1 MSSTT
6 SRQFVATTAL
16 PDFDPI
22 VRAFIDILRRE
33 GIAERHI
40 TLHSGPARHFLTW
53 LELSGIILETVD
65 STAIDRF
72 LQHDC
77 DCLSGV
83 PASARLHP
91 WRKRRTS
98 PRLMKFI
105 RFLERTGRVETPG
118 DLDDNICILDGFLE
132 QLRSDGYAPGTIDLH
147 REGCAGLIV
156 WLHLSRI
163 RLCDLTPDVYARFR
177 NRQFICSIPGVF
189 CGQRMRSPGGTYE
202 TEIRK
207 FLRYLVAIEQI
218 ESFESASEE
227 KVLPEHLERFSVWL
241 ERNRDISPGS
251 IRGHIRLIA
260 TALPALGDD
269 PRAYDAAL
277 IRQVL
282 FEAIEH
288 RSRNCARKL
297 TIAMR
302 MYLRFL
308 VSEGSIA
315 AALIAA
321 VPTVPRWRLS
331 TLPRYIPAD
340 DVERTIASCRDD
352 PEGIRDRAILLLL
365 ARLALRVGDIVA
377 LRLGDIDWDRA
388 EIQIAGKSRWQTVL
402 PLPQDAGDA
411 LYTYIATVRPRVD
424 KEQGV
429 PLREGTLW
437 AVFLP
442 QYRHL
447 NRPLSAGSRRGHHL
461 RHPRRSCVP
470 AQPGDRVAQ
479 IRCNARRHPIPAPA
493 RFSGHHH
500 DLCQDRCRDVAGGRA
515 ALDRRARIMTTS
527 IAEEVARF
535 VAIKQKLGYRFTT
548 DARTLSNFA
557 RFAAHCNEAFIR
569 SGTAFE
575 WVSEAASPRQR
586 VRRLHSVLLTAAL
599 SMPPAGTIAPLT
611 WHYLFGLVAATG
623 LRIGEARALTLDDIT
638 PDGLIVR
645 DAKFGKSRMVA
656 LHPTTRN
663 ALNRYLVARRSETTL
678 DGHLFVLDT
687 GRPPSRTRVSAVF
700 LELAEQTGIREPGA
714 TRGPSLHSLLH
725 SFAVRSIENLDPG
738 ADPGRHMLALA
749 TYLGHANVSETYWY
763 LESTTVLMHGIA
775 EAAEQ
780 AHKNGGSHD

>member
-1 MSSTT
+1 MENDRCLQPA

-16 PDFDPI
+16 AGFDPI
-22 VRAFIDILRRE
+22 VRAFIDNLRRE

-65 STAIDRF
+65 GTAIDRF
-72 LQHDC
+72 LQHNC
-77 DCLSGV
+77 NCLSGV

-98 PRLMKFI
+98 SRLMKFI

-156 WLHLSRI
+156 WLHLSRV
-163 RLCDLTPDVYARFR
+163 RLCDLTPDVYPRFR

-189 CGQRMRSPGGTYE
+189 CGRRMRSPGGTYE
-202 TEIRK
+202 TKIRK

-352 PEGIRDRAILLLL
+352 PVGIRDRAILLLL
-365 ARLALRVGDIVA
+365 ARLALRAGDIVA
-377 LRLGDIDWDRA
+377 LRLGDVDWDRA

-424 KEQGV
+424 KEK
-429 PLREGTLW
+429 
-437 AVFLP
+437 VFLCARAP
-442 QYRHL
+442 YGPFSCPSTVTSIARSALDRAGVTTFATRGAHVFRHSQATEL
-447 NRPLSAGSRRGHHL
+447 L
-461 RHPRRSCVP
+461 R
-470 AQPGDRVAQ
+470 
-479 IRCNARRHPIPAPA
+479 
-493 RFSGHHH
+493 SG
-500 DLCQDRCRDVAGGRA
+500 AGGRA
-515 ALDRRARIMTTS
+515 ALDRRARIMTTA

-535 VAIKQKLGYRFTT
+535 VSAIVLSLPGLKSRRRTPGRRR
-548 DARTLSNFA
+548 AGGRPERTLFSAACA
-557 RFAAHCNEAFIR
+557 RQTCPWRARPN
-569 SGTAFE
+569 
-575 WVSEAASPRQR
+575 
-586 VRRLHSVLLTAAL
+586 
-599 SMPPAGTIAPLT
+599 
-611 WHYLFGLVAATG
+611 TG
-623 LRIGEARALTLDDIT
+623 
-638 PDGLIVR
+638 
-645 DAKFGKSRMVA
+645 F
-656 LHPTTRN
+656 
-663 ALNRYLVARRSETTL
+663 
-678 DGHLFVLDT
+678 
-687 GRPPSRTRVSAVF
+687 RP
-700 LELAEQTGIREPGA
+700 
-714 TRGPSLHSLLH
+714 
-725 SFAVRSIENLDPG
+725 
-738 ADPGRHMLALA
+738 
-749 TYLGHANVSETYWY
+749 
-763 LESTTVLMHGIA
+763 
-775 EAAEQ
+775 
-780 AHKNGGSHD
+780 

>member
-1 MSSTT
+1 MSSTA

-16 PDFDPI
+16 AGFDPI
-22 VRAFIDILRRE
+22 VHAFIDNLRRE

-65 STAIDRF
+65 GTAIDRF

-98 PRLMKFI
+98 SRLMKFI

-147 REGCAGLIV
+147 REGCAGLVV

-189 CGQRMRSPGGTYE
+189 CGRRMRSPGGTYE
-202 TEIRK
+202 TKIRK

-352 PEGIRDRAILLLL
+352 PVGIRDRAILLLL
-365 ARLALRVGDIVA
+365 ARLALRAGDIVA

-424 KEQGV
+424 KEK
-429 PLREGTLW
+429 
-437 AVFLP
+437 VFLCARAP
-442 QYRHL
+442 YG
-447 NRPLSAGSRRGHHL
+447 PFSCPSTVTSIA
-461 RHPRRSCVP
+461 RS
-470 AQPGDRVAQ
+470 
-479 IRCNARRHPIPAPA
+479 
-493 RFSGHHH
+493 
-500 DLCQDRCRDVAGGRA
+500 
-515 ALDRRARIMTTS
+515 ALDRAGVTT
-527 IAEEVARF
+527 F
-535 VAIKQKLGYRFTT
+535 
-548 DARTLSNFA
+548 
-557 RFAAHCNEAFIR
+557 
-569 SGTAFE
+569 
-575 WVSEAASPRQR
+575 
-586 VRRLHSVLLTAAL
+586 
-599 SMPPAGTIAPLT
+599 
-611 WHYLFGLVAATG
+611 
-623 LRIGEARALTLDDIT
+623 
-638 PDGLIVR
+638 
-645 DAKFGKSRMVA
+645 
-656 LHPTTRN
+656 
-663 ALNRYLVARRSETTL
+663 
-678 DGHLFVLDT
+678 
-687 GRPPSRTRVSAVF
+687 
-700 LELAEQTGIREPGA
+700 A
-714 TRGPSLHSLLH
+714 TRGAHVFRHSQATELLRSGATLDVIRSLLRH
-725 SFAVRSIENLDPG
+725 ASPDTTMIYAKTDAV
-738 ADPGRHMLALA
+738 MLQEVAQPWI
-749 TYLGHANVSETYWY
+749 GG
-763 LESTTVLMHGIA
+763 LE
-775 EAAEQ
+775 
-780 AHKNGGSHD
+780 

>member
-1 MSSTT
+1 MSSTA

-16 PDFDPI
+16 AGFDPI
-22 VRAFIDILRRE
+22 VHAFIDNLRRE

-40 TLHSGPARHFLTW
+40 TLYSGPARHFLTW

-65 STAIDRF
+65 GTAIDRF

-98 PRLMKFI
+98 SRLMKFI

-189 CGQRMRSPGGTYE
+189 CGRRMRSPGGTYE
-202 TEIRK
+202 TKIRK

-352 PEGIRDRAILLLL
+352 PVGIRDRAILLLL
-365 ARLALRVGDIVA
+365 ARLALRAGDIVA

-411 LYTYIATVRPRVD
+411 LYTYIATVRPGVD
-424 KEQGV
+424 KEK
-429 PLREGTLW
+429 
-437 AVFLP
+437 VFLCARAP
-442 QYRHL
+442 YG
-447 NRPLSAGSRRGHHL
+447 PFSCPSTVTSIA
-461 RHPRRSCVP
+461 RS
-470 AQPGDRVAQ
+470 
-479 IRCNARRHPIPAPA
+479 
-493 RFSGHHH
+493 
-500 DLCQDRCRDVAGGRA
+500 
-515 ALDRRARIMTTS
+515 ALDRAGVTT
-527 IAEEVARF
+527 F
-535 VAIKQKLGYRFTT
+535 
-548 DARTLSNFA
+548 
-557 RFAAHCNEAFIR
+557 
-569 SGTAFE
+569 
-575 WVSEAASPRQR
+575 
-586 VRRLHSVLLTAAL
+586 
-599 SMPPAGTIAPLT
+599 
-611 WHYLFGLVAATG
+611 
-623 LRIGEARALTLDDIT
+623 
-638 PDGLIVR
+638 
-645 DAKFGKSRMVA
+645 
-656 LHPTTRN
+656 
-663 ALNRYLVARRSETTL
+663 
-678 DGHLFVLDT
+678 
-687 GRPPSRTRVSAVF
+687 
-700 LELAEQTGIREPGA
+700 A
-714 TRGPSLHSLLH
+714 TRGAHVFRHSQATELLRSGCSAPGSLDTSLSHAAGL
-725 SFAVRSIENLDPG
+725 IEI
-738 ADPGRHMLALA
+738 AAC
-749 TYLGHANVSETYWY
+749 HA
-763 LESTTVLMHGIA
+763 
-775 EAAEQ
+775 
-780 AHKNGGSHD
+780 